1 MTKKELMSIDIR
13 NLGDKARRIFE
24 ESDQEA
30 LADLFANCQ
39 SIEEIDAAAEE
50 MFGDIFGEEE

>member
-1 MTKKELMSIDIR
+1 MTRKELMSI
-13 NLGDKARRIFE
+13 NLNYLSDKARRIFE

-30 LADLFANCQ
+30 LADLFGSCQ